1 MNILNKGFQQF
12 AENGNVTIYTKILTG
27 KLTPLRERFICCW
40 IDSVNKKTEYIC
52 YGFLYIEKGF
62 KSYHINI
69 EVYKP
74 KNQTN
79 IL

>member
-27 KLTPLRERFICCW
+27 KLTPVRERFICSW

-52 YGFLYIEKGF
+52 YGFLYIEKGL

>member
-27 KLTPLRERFICCW
+27 KLTPVRERFICSW

-69 EVYKP
+69 QVYKP